1 MKTIIGILL
10 CCSFVSAFIDRCGY
24 DMDDEQHTCEFINK
38 SEDTIVVTMQE
49 CSDNEQEQCKL
60 WQNLYDYWSYATD
73 TLASGE
79 KCPFAIFKYS
89 KRSTMV
95 YILKYETVKTYTLNE
110 IFEQDL
116 FDKKIKCDYEGLKQN
131 YFRVVYDGK

>member
-10 CCSFVSAFIDRCGY
+10 CCSFVSAFIDQCGY
-24 DMDDEQHTCEFINK
+24 DWDAQLIDCEFINK
-38 SEDTIVVTMQE
+38 SKDSIVFVE
-49 CSDNEQEQCKL
+49 
-60 WQNLYDYWSYATD
+60 WQNWSDCEPDSSELEHLCLGWYYWAD

-79 KCPFAIFKYS
+79 KSAFTINKDS
-89 KRSTMV
+89 HIHSTL